1 MTAASG
7 ADAPV
12 AIINP
17 IATRQG
23 PFSCRKN
30 PELTAECL
38 KKIARNTNDP
48 CGAKFPKV
56 L

>member
-1 MTAASG
+1 MAEFRASATCFYMTAASG
-7 ADAPV
+7 ANAPV

-30 PELTAECL
+30 PELTAEWL
-38 KKIARNTNDP
+38 GPRAVI
-48 CGAKFPKV
+48 
-56 L
+56 